1 MKCKH
6 LAQCLCAL
14 QFSLSEVT
22 GSISDKGID
31 LILEAPQI
39 LQNGLVFF
47 LFLHIVD
54 CSSDPTF
61 Y

>member
-14 QFSLSEVT
+14 QFSLSEVA

-31 LILEAPQI
+31 VILEAPQI